1 MLHSYWFLGRR
12 QPYKILA
19 LHEKYG
25 PVVRTSPN
33 ELSFSS
39 VGSWKDIYGFRQG
52 VGTFIKS
59 EFYDGGSFADQAH
72 SIVSERDPV
81 THGKMR
87 KHLSHAFS
95 DRSLREQEGLIDE
108 VVDELIMQLGI
119 CASGEQGADIV
130 MWFNLATF
138 DIIGSLAF
146 GESFGGLKSG
156 SFCSDMLWER
166 MNLNMSG
173 KYHFWIALVTK
184 ALRQGALADTF
195 NRFPVLQK
203 LVKFCFPKV
212 IDALVEDTKT
222 HEAHTM
228 RLIER
233 HESLVIGSCRQLMIS
248 IRRLQNPSN
257 RPDFL
262 TRILESRET
271 SNISKVQLAAHA
283 SDFV

>member
-95 DRSLREQEGLIDE
+95 DRSLKDQESLINE

-119 CASGEQGADIV
+119 YASGEQGADIV

-156 SFCSDMLWER
+156 WSW
-166 MNLNMSG
+166 
-173 KYHFWIALVTK
+173 
-184 ALRQGALADTF
+184 
-195 NRFPVLQK
+195 
-203 LVKFCFPKV
+203 
-212 IDALVEDTKT
+212 
-222 HEAHTM
+222 
-228 RLIER
+228 
-233 HESLVIGSCRQLMIS
+233 
-248 IRRLQNPSN
+248 
-257 RPDFL
+257 
-262 TRILESRET
+262 LESIMGNNDSEYDRK
-271 SNISKVQLAAHA
+271 ISFLDCSGNQSFEARRTGRH
-283 SDFV
+283 F